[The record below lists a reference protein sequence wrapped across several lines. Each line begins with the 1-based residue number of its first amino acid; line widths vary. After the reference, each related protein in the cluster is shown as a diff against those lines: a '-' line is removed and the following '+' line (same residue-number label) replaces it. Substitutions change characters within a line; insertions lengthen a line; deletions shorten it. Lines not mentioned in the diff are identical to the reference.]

1 MTIKHVV
8 LVLVM
13 ACVCSYVSGHITL
26 TFPPARKYAFDFL
39 DNIRTRGPCGVP
51 KGNTHTDQ
59 FHYPHEEGKKRK
71 DNTLWFIYGYLN
83 PKINF
88 DSKH

>member
-1 MTIKHVV
+1 
-8 LVLVM
+8 M

-26 TFPPARKYAFDFL
+26 TFPPARKYAFDFM

-59 FHYPHEEGKKRK
+59 FHYPHEEGKKKKRQHPLVYIRVFKSK
-71 DNTLWFIYGYLN
+71 DKF
-83 PKINF
+83 
-88 DSKH
+88 

>member
-1 MTIKHVV
+1 
-8 LVLVM
+8 M

-26 TFPPARKYAFDFL
+26 TFPPARKYAFDFM

-59 FHYPHEEGKKRK
+59 FHYPHEEGE
-71 DNTLWFIYGYLN
+71 NTRDIHWTMKFICRYIV
-83 PKINF
+83 KINLP
-88 DSKH
+88 